1 VAGRSDPTLSR
12 SRLTSWQ
19 RGLLAAL
26 LIATAA
32 LQAAVAAPTLYVGR
46 IITMDPSQPFAEAV
60 LVEGERIVAVGGKE
74 LRKAHEGDAR
84 VVELGRRAM
93 LPGFIDAHGHLTAT
107 AAYINF
113 VNLSPPPVGP
123 VADVARLQTTLR
135 EHIERERIPAGRWVV
150 GVGYDDSLLKEKR
163 HPTRDDLDVVS
174 REHPIFIV
182 HVSGHLSV
190 GNSALLSQVGISSE
204 TVDPPGGAYRRR
216 ADSREPNGVFEEM
229 AHYAVMA
236 RLPRPNPDGALI
248 GLQKTLAYLASRGLT
263 TVQDGGANAENL
275 QLLQSAAQNGLLN
288 LDVVAYR
295 YWSPIGMALPKEFV
309 SNEYQNRFRVDGV
322 KIILDGSPQGKT
334 AFLSRPYT
342 VPPVGRDASYR
353 GYPSLPE
360 PVVQKAV
367 TAALQARVPLLAHA
381 NGDAAAEIL
390 IDAVDAAAVAEAPR
404 VVMIHSQTVRDD
416 QLDRMARLRITPS
429 FFVSHTFFWGDWHR
443 EETLGVERAI
453 RISPTRSATE
463 RGIRYTLH
471 NDPPVVPPDMIR
483 TLWSATT
490 RRTRSG
496 EVLGREQR
504 ASTHEALAGITL
516 DAARQYGEEASKGSI
531 SAGKQA
537 DFVIVDQDPLAMDP
551 ENLLQL
557 QVLETISRGKTVF
570 LAP

>member
-1 VAGRSDPTLSR
+1 MAGRSDPTLSR

-26 LIATAA
+26 LIATAS

-163 HPTRDDLDVVS
+163 HPTRDDLDAVS

-263 TVQDGGANAENL
+263 TVQDGGANTENL

-551 ENLLQL
+551 EKLLQL

>member
-32 LQAAVAAPTLYVGR
+32 LKAAVAAPTLYVGR

-263 TVQDGGANAENL
+263 TVQDGGANTENL

>member
-1 VAGRSDPTLSR
+1 
-12 SRLTSWQ
+12 
-19 RGLLAAL
+19 
-26 LIATAA
+26 
-32 LQAAVAAPTLYVGR
+32 
-46 IITMDPSQPFAEAV
+46 MDPSQPFAEAV

-263 TVQDGGANAENL
+263 TVQDGGANTENL